1 MFPTKV
7 KIYDTTLRD
16 GQQAE
21 GVTYTAEDKVRITL
35 KLDEL
40 GVHYIEGGWPGSN
53 PKDIEFFERAK
64 TLKLKNAKIA
74 AFGSTRRAKVTAA
87 QDYNLQMLLKAE
99 TPVVTI
105 FGKSWDLHVKD
116 ALRVSLD
123 ENLAMIRDSV
133 VYLKKNN
140 REVIYDAEHFFD
152 GYHHNPEYAL
162 KTIKAASDAGADA
175 IILCD
180 TNGGSMP
187 FQIKDIVTLVVSTLK
202 TPVGIHTHNDSGVA
216 IANALIA
223 VEYGATHVQGTLNGF
238 GERCGNADLVPIIA
252 NLKLKYGIKSISDSQ
267 LKNLTNVSRFVA
279 EIANMLPNDK
289 QAYVGA
295 SAFAHK
301 GGIHVSAV
309 ERNPLTYE
317 HVDPTLVGN
326 IRRILVSDQAGKSN
340 VLFKAREMGIELDKD
355 DPRAKEILNHIKEM
369 EHEGYE
375 YEGADGSFDLL
386 IQKALGK
393 HRRFF
398 KLGGFRVIVEKRED
412 GSPLYSEATIRVT
425 VDGQNEHTAADGDGP
440 VNALDEAL
448 RKALIPFYPQLKDVR
463 LTDYKVRI
471 INPKSG
477 TAAKVRVLIES
488 HDKERGWGT
497 VGVHENIIEASWQAL
512 VDSVEYKLLTDQQS
526 RRKKKP
532 VA

>member
-1 MFPTKV
+1 MAKSV

-21 GVTYTAEDKVRITL
+21 GVTYSVEDKLRITL

-40 GVHYIEGGWPGSN
+40 GVHYVEGGWPGSN
-53 PKDIEFFERAK
+53 PKDIAYFEKVRS
-64 TLKLKNAKIA
+64 LNLKNVKIA
-74 AFGSTRRAKVTAA
+74 AFGSTRRAKISAS
-87 QDYNLQMLLKAE
+87 QDYNLQMLVKAE
-99 TPVVTI
+99 TPVITI

-116 ALRVSLD
+116 ALRVSLE

-133 VYLKKNN
+133 TYLKKQG
-140 REVIYDAEHFFD
+140 REVVYDAEHFFD
-152 GYHHNPEYAL
+152 GYKCNPDYAL
-162 KTIKAASDAGADA
+162 KTLKAAAEAGAD
-175 IILCD
+175 IITLCD

-187 FQIKDIVTLVVSTLK
+187 YFIREAIMTIKQTIST
-202 TPVGIHTHNDSGVA
+202 PIGIHPHNDSGLG

-223 VEYGATHVQGTLNGF
+223 VESGAVQVQGTINGF
-238 GERCGNADLVPIIA
+238 GERCGNADLIPIIA
-252 NLKLKYGIKSISDSQ
+252 NLKLKYGINCISDSQ
-267 LKNLTNVSRFVA
+267 LKNLANVSRFVA
-279 EIANMLPNDK
+279 ETANMIPNEK
-289 QAYVGA
+289 QPYVGA

-317 HVDPTLVGN
+317 HVDPAQVGN
-326 IRRILVSDQAGKSN
+326 IRRILVSDQSGKSN
-340 VLFKAREMGIELDKD
+340 VLFKAKELGIDLDKD
-355 DPRAKEILNHIKEM
+355 DPLAKEILTHIKEL
-369 EHEGYE
+369 EHKGYE

-393 HRRFF
+393 HRKFF

-412 GSPLYSEATIRVT
+412 NTMFSEATIKVT
-425 VDGQNEHTAADGDGP
+425 VDGKQEHTAADGDGP
-440 VNALDEAL
+440 VNALDGAL
-448 RKALIPFYPQLKDVR
+448 RKALIPFYPQLKDIK

-488 HDKERGWGT
+488 TDTNTTWST

-512 VDSVEYKLLTDQQS
+512 VDSVEYKLLTNEQQ
-526 RRKKKP
+526 RRKKKKN
-532 VA
+532 

>member
-21 GVTYTAEDKVRITL
+21 GVSYTVEDKMRITQ
-35 KLDEL
+35 KLDDL

-53 PKDIEFFERAK
+53 PKDIEFFDRVG
-64 TLKLKNAKIA
+64 TLKLKTAKIA
-74 AFGSTRRAKVTAA
+74 AFGSTRRARITAA

-116 ALRVSLD
+116 ALRVSLE
-123 ENLAMIRDSV
+123 ENLSMIKDSV
-133 VYLKKNN
+133 EYLKKHG

-152 GYHHNPEYAL
+152 GYHSNPEYAL
-162 KTIKAASDAGADA
+162 KTIKAASEAGADA
-175 IILCD
+175 IVLCD

-187 FQIKDIVTLVVSTLK
+187 FQIKDVVTVVAAAIK
-202 TPVGIHTHNDSGVA
+202 TPIGIHTHNDSGVA
-216 IANALIA
+216 VANALIA
-223 VEYGATHVQGTLNGF
+223 VEYGASHVQGTLNGF

-252 NLKLKYGIKSISDSQ
+252 NLKLKYNVKCVNDAQ

-317 HVDPTLVGN
+317 HIDPSLVGN
-326 IRRILVSDQAGKSN
+326 VRRILVSDQAGKSN
-340 VLFKAREMGIELDKD
+340 VLFKAREMGVELDKD
-355 DPRAKEILNHIKEM
+355 DPKAKEILTRIKEM

-386 IQKALGK
+386 IQKVLGK
-393 HRRFF
+393 HRHFF
-398 KLGGFRVIVEKRED
+398 KLGGFRVIVEKQSE
-412 GSPLYSEATIRVT
+412 SSSLNTEATIRVT
-425 VDGQNEHTAADGDGP
+425 VDGRDEHTAADGDGP
-440 VNALDEAL
+440 VNALDQAL

-488 HDKERGWGT
+488 HDKEHGWGT

-512 VDSVEYKLLTDQQS
+512 ADSVEYKLLSDQQA
-526 RRKKKP
+526 RRKKKIN
-532 VA
+532 